1 LLSSL
6 DGWLSPAPDPA
17 RVEWLRGVT
26 YAHRGLHGQRRV
38 ENSPGAFAAALEAGL
53 GIECD
58 VQRSA
63 DGRIVV
69 FHDWELDRLTGEAG
83 PIAARTVA
91 ELTGIALHGTAETI
105 PTLRDLLDL
114 IAGRVP
120 LLIELKSRRERPAAP
135 LCRAV
140 LRDLEGY
147 RGPHAVMSFDPRV
160 GHWFARKTPATVRGL
175 VVSEANARTFG
186 AAVKRHA
193 ALWRARPDFLAYDV
207 RDLPSRFA
215 AAQQARGLPILTWT
229 VSSRASAQTGTDC
242 AHGCIAEGEGLAS
255 LRSAP

>member
-1 LLSSL
+1 MLSGL
-6 DGWLSPAPDPA
+6 DRWLSPAPDPA

-26 YAHRGLHGQRRV
+26 YAHRGLHGSGRV
-38 ENSPGAFAAALEAGL
+38 ENSTGAFAAAIAAGL

-63 DGRIVV
+63 DGRAVV
-69 FHDWELDRLTGEAG
+69 FHDWHLDRLTREAG
-83 PIAARTVA
+83 PVAARSIA
-91 ELTGIALHGTAETI
+91 ELTRIELRGTAETI
-105 PTLRDLLDL
+105 PTLRDLLEL
-114 IAGRVP
+114 VAGRVP
-120 LLIELKSRRERPAAP
+120 LLMELKSRRERPAAP

-160 GHWFARKTPATVRGL
+160 GDWFAGKAPAIVRGL

-186 AAVKRHA
+186 AAIKRHA
-193 ALWRARPDFLAYDV
+193 AVWRARPDLLAYDV

-229 VSSRASAQTGTDC
+229 VASRASAQTGAEC

-255 LRSAP
+255 LRAGS